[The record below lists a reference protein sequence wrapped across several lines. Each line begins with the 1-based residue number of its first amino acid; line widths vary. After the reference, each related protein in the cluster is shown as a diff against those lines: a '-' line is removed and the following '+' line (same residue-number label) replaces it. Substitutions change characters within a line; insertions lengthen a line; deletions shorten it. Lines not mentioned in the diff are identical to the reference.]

1 MAVDFGVGVFG
12 AQAAQQHEQCLALLR
27 GARVLGRLAV
37 SGYAADVADANGA
50 GVVPRAV
57 RAYFALGATGVHR
70 AVTIDHMVVADGTET
85 TLLVPAGDVV
95 HGEVLALGRGC
106 AVDDDFS
113 YLSLCHFAG

>member
-1 MAVDFGVGVFG
+1 MSVNFCVGVFF

-27 GARVLGRLAV
+27 GARVLGRLSV
-37 SGYAADVADANGA
+37 SSYAADVADGNGA

-57 RAYFALGATGVHR
+57 RSYFALGAAGLHK
-70 AVTIDHMVVADGTET
+70 AVTIDHIVVADGTEA

-95 HGEVLALGRGC
+95 QGEVLALWRGC

-113 YLSLCHFAG
+113 YLSFHFAG